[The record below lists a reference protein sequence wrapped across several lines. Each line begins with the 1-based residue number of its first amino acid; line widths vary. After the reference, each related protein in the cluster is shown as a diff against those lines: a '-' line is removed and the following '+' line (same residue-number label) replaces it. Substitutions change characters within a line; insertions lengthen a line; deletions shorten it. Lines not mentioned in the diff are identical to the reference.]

1 MRSHSMTL
9 VTLAVLA
16 CTTVASGQDNT
27 TWWSLHPL
35 NTSAPPSITGAA
47 PTANPIDAFILKR
60 LADAGIPPSP
70 PASRRV
76 LVRRLA
82 FDLHGLP
89 PSPSSI
95 STFLTDNRSGAWPRL
110 VEQHLA
116 HPHYGE
122 RWGRH
127 WLDIVRYG
135 ESQGFERDKLR
146 PNAWRYRDWVITALN
161 ADTPYNRFTAWQ
173 LAGDV
178 LQPTNPAAVIAT
190 GFLVAGSYDEVG
202 NSQQS
207 DAMKKV
213 VRQDELEEVV
223 SVVGQAFLGL
233 TIHCA
238 RCHDHKFDPIP
249 QKEYYRM
256 ASALDGV
263 RHGLRTLPGLP
274 PPKRTSSPAS
284 AILARRQRLQGRL
297 SALEL
302 PATQRIIDK
311 RKTARGGDSSVPHP
325 YARWDFIKDAR
336 DSVGQLDGIVS
347 GDARVQD
354 GHLVL
359 PIRGYVTTPPIP
371 HAIRART
378 LEAWVQL
385 DDTKQRGGGV
395 VALQAVDGAIHDAIA
410 FGELEPERWNLASE
424 DRNRTISFDGPKEQD
439 AGREL
444 VHLAF
449 VFDLDGSV
457 RAYRNGQPYGRTIR
471 TRGPVRFA
479 AGKARL
485 LIGLRHSPT
494 LRERHLRGR
503 IDRVQLHLTALSP
516 KQVLAS
522 AGPIALAISEQE
534 FQAALTPAEQQVRRS
549 LQFEIKQLNTL
560 AGRWKTWK
568 TYAVSPRPPGRTR
581 VLDRGDPK
589 TPRDIV
595 SPGGVS
601 AVPGGSADFGLP
613 ADAGDHD
620 RRRALAQWI
629 THRRNP
635 LFARVIVNR
644 IWLHHFGAG
653 LVDTPSDLG
662 LNGGLASHPAL
673 LDWLAHQLRSHDWSL
688 KHIHRLIL
696 NSTTY
701 QQASRHRKSAAAL
714 DASNRLVWRHSP
726 RRLEAEALRDSLLM
740 VAGSLNREI
749 GGPGYYDF
757 TTFVNN
763 SQFYDVGD
771 PLGIS
776 FNRRSI
782 YRTVVRSG
790 RNRFLDAFD
799 CPDPSTKT
807 PKRAVTTTPLQA
819 LSLLN
824 SDLGLRL
831 SDTFAARLRHEAG
844 PRISAQVRLAFQL
857 CFARPP
863 TVAESR
869 ETQSFVAQHG
879 LPALARVLFNANEF
893 LYVD

>member
-1 MRSHSMTL
+1 MRIPYMTFAI
-9 VTLAVLA
+9 LAVLA
-16 CTTVASGQDNT
+16 HSATAGEQDT
-27 TWWSLHPL
+27 PTWWSLRPL
-35 NTSAPPSITGAA
+35 NTSPPPSITTASPG
-47 PTANPIDAFILKR
+47 ANPIDAFILKR

-70 PASRRV
+70 RAARRV
-76 LVRRLA
+76 LVRRLS

-89 PSPSSI
+89 PSPSQVSI
-95 STFLTDNRSGAWPRL
+95 FLADNHPAAWQRL
-110 VEQHLA
+110 VERYLA

-146 PNAWRYRDWVITALN
+146 PNAWRYRDWVIAALN
-161 ADTPYNRFTAWQ
+161 ADTPYNRFSTWQ

-178 LQPTNPAAVIAT
+178 LQPNDPDAVIAT

-207 DAMKKV
+207 AAMKKV
-213 VRQDELEEVV
+213 VRQDELEEIV

-238 RCHDHKFDPIP
+238 RCHDHKFDPIS
-249 QKEYYRM
+249 QTEYYRM
-256 ASALDGV
+256 ASSLDGV
-263 RHGLRTLPGLP
+263 RHGLKTLPGVP
-274 PPKRTSSPAS
+274 PPQSTASPAS
-284 AILARRQRLQGRL
+284 ALLAKQKQLQSRLTK
-297 SALEL
+297 LEL
-302 PATQRIIDK
+302 PAKQRILRK
-311 RKTARGGDSSVPHP
+311 RKTGTSDNPAVPRP
-325 YARWDFIKDAR
+325 YARWDFTSDAS
-336 DSVGQLDGIVS
+336 DSVGNLDGTLS
-347 GDARVQD
+347 GDARIQN

-359 PIRGYVTTPPIP
+359 PLRGYVTTPPIP
-371 HAIRART
+371 RAIQART

-395 VALQAVDGAIHDAIA
+395 VALQSVDGTIHDAIA
-410 FGELEPERWNLASE
+410 FGELEAGRWNLASE
-424 DRNRTISFDGPKEQD
+424 NQKRTTSFEGPKEHN
-439 AGREL
+439 AALEP

-449 VFDLDGSV
+449 VFHLDGSV

-471 TRGPVRFA
+471 TRGPVHFA
-479 AGKARL
+479 PGQARI

-503 IDRVQLHLTALSP
+503 IDRVQIHLKALSP
-516 KQVLAS
+516 QQVLAS
-522 AGPIALAISEQE
+522 AGPISLAVSEQE
-534 FQAALTPAEQQVRRS
+534 FRAELNPAEQQVRRS
-549 LQFEIKQLNTL
+549 LKFEIKQLVTL
-560 AGRWKTWK
+560 AERWKTWK
-568 TYAVSPRPPGRTR
+568 AYAVSPRPPGTTR
-581 VLDRGDPK
+581 VLERGNPK
-589 TPRDIV
+589 SPRDTV

-601 AVPGGSADFGLP
+601 AVPGGSPDFGLP
-613 ADAGDHD
+613 ADASDPD
-620 RRRALAQWI
+620 RRRALARWI

-673 LDWLAHQLRSHDWSL
+673 LDWLAHQLRSHNWSL

-696 NSTTY
+696 NSATY
-701 QQASRHRKSAAAL
+701 QQASRYRKSAAAH
-714 DASNRLVWRHSP
+714 DASNRLLWRHAP
-726 RRLEAEALRDSLLM
+726 RRLEAEALRDSLLL

-763 SQFYDVGD
+763 SQFYEVSD
-771 PLGIS
+771 PLGVS

-831 SDTFAARLRHEAG
+831 ADTFASRLRHEAG
-844 PRISAQVRLAFQL
+844 LNTSDQVQLAFQL

-863 TVAESR
+863 TPVETRDSR
-869 ETQSFVAQHG
+869 LFVAKHG